1 MHVKLPKIELAHFLR
16 RAVCAFGIQK
26 KASPSFMSLLMS
38 DRTKPVMVDTQTNNV
53 PLHRTTIGMMVY
65 QLI

>member
-1 MHVKLPKIELAHFLR
+1 MHEKLPKIELAHFLR

-38 DRTKPVMVDTQTNNV
+38 ARTKPVTGNTQTNNV
-53 PLHRTTIGMMVY
+53 PLHRTTIGMMGY
-65 QLI
+65 QII